1 MNNKILLI
9 AALSLC
15 LLACTKTSSP
25 TGTSATQQVPPGP
38 NPEGCSVVQLT
49 LTLNVNSIMLVPA
62 APKCVI
68 AGTSVKIKIN
78 TPGDKV
84 AISDGSVTT
93 KPKTGTPDWLNG
105 SNSPDKSEIK
115 LDIDASATVGMD
127 YSYDIEIAGH
137 GKLDPK
143 VKVVGNISYLKASEW
158 DRKYYEAGQL
168 NLLETTTGN

>member
-15 LLACTKTSSP
+15 LLACAKTSSP
-25 TGTSATQQVPPGP
+25 PGTSATQPPPPGP
-38 NPEGCSVVQLT
+38 NPEGCSIVKLN
-49 LTLNVNSIMLVPA
+49 LTLNVNSIMLTPP

-84 AISDGSVTT
+84 PISVGSVTT

-105 SNSPDKSEIK
+105 SNSPDEREIK
-115 LDIDASATVGMD
+115 LDIDAGATVGME
-127 YSYDIEIAGH
+127 YSYDIEIARH

-143 VKVVGNISYLKASEW
+143 VKVVGKISYLKASEW
-158 DRKYYEAGQL
+158 DQKYYDVGQL
-168 NLLETTTGN
+168 DLPEVATGK

>member
-1 MNNKILLI
+1 MNSKILLI

-25 TGTSATQQVPPGP
+25 PGTSATQPPPPGP
-38 NPEGCSVVQLT
+38 NPEGCSVVQLN
-49 LTLNVNSIMLVPA
+49 LTLKVNSIMLVPPE
-62 APKCVI
+62 PKCVI
-68 AGTSVKIKIN
+68 AGTSVKIKVN

-84 AISDGSVTT
+84 PISVGSVTT

-115 LDIDASATVGMD
+115 LDIAASATVGMD
-127 YSYDIEIAGH
+127 YSYDIDIAGH

-143 VKVVGNISYLKASEW
+143 VKVVGSISYLKASEW
-158 DRKYYEAGQL
+158 DRKYYDVGQL
-168 NLLETTTGN
+168 DLLEAATGN